1 VACNSS
7 GPRRLLYGLP
17 RDVVLGVRFVAPNG
31 EIVGTG
37 GKTVKNVSGYDIS
50 KLMIGS
56 MGTLGILCEMTLRLL
71 PLPERM
77 ETLLVSFGSLPDLQT
92 FVNCVFETQ
101 LLPAAVEVMNSST
114 LSNLKM
120 DGVPDFGIGD
130 YVTAVALEAFEPAVN
145 RMRVEV
151 LDMAKD
157 SGANGDT
164 SIQQDQHR
172 RFWLAVSNLFPSLAE
187 KFTSLIT
194 VQLNYPISQWKEIVE
209 FAENS
214 LSASHIEHTILARA
228 GNGLCLINLLIGRG
242 DTAVIGKSIEAIG
255 ALLGCCRKAGGT
267 LVVLRAPTE
276 LKGDLPM
283 WGETRS
289 DFPVMKRVR
298 EQLDAL
304 GIMSPGRF
312 VGGL

>member
-1 VACNSS
+1 
-7 GPRRLLYGLP
+7 
-17 RDVVLGVRFVAPNG
+17 
-31 EIVGTG
+31 
-37 GKTVKNVSGYDIS
+37 
-50 KLMIGS
+50 MIGS

-209 FAENS
+209 FAENT
-214 LSASHIEHTILARA
+214 LSTTNMEHSFLARA
-228 GNGLCLINLLIGRG
+228 GNGLCQISLLIDQG
-242 DTAVIGKSIEAIG
+242 DTPAGGKAIEAIG
-255 ALLGCCRKAGGT
+255 ALLERCRKTGGN
-267 LVVLRAPTE
+267 LVVQRAPTE

-283 WGETRS
+283 WGETRP
-289 DFPVMKRVR
+289 DFTLMKRIK
-298 EQLDAL
+298 EQLDPG